1 MAKPKIAAT
10 RSAIVDLEPG
20 TTYYYCRCGLS
31 QSQPFCDD
39 SHLGTEFSP
48 LLFEV
53 TEAKKYPLC
62 QCKRTTTPPYCDGTH
77 KELRR

>member
-10 RSAIVDLEPG
+10 RSAVVDLEPG
-20 TTYYYCRCGLS
+20 KTYYYCRCGLS
-31 QSQPFCDD
+31 QSQPFCDG
-39 SHLGTEFSP
+39 SHQTTEFSP
-48 LLFEV
+48 LPFEV